1 MSYHELNDIVS
12 LIVDENP
19 LWEGDL
25 IDLNDKCKDL
35 ITFTWLNTHQ
45 TWLDDVF
52 PHTCS
57 DRYEL
62 ALSMTYGSTSRML
75 AAMFR
80 DAEQDHEDECDNDAY
95 FSEALNDFSRI
106 LDSDT
111 FIEQVRDNIYL
122 YLEDTLRD
130 RVEQSFSHLIH
141 QEKTARGV
149 H

>member
-12 LIVDENP
+12 LIMDENP

-25 IDLNDKCKDL
+25 IDLTDKCKDI

-95 FSEALNDFSRI
+95 FSEALDNFSDS
-106 LDSDT
+106 LDAAD
-111 FIEQVRDNIYL
+111 FIEQVRNKIYL
-122 YLEDTLRD
+122 YLEDDMRN
-130 RVEQSFSHLIH
+130 RVEQSFAHML
-141 QEKTARGV
+141 QEERSDRGM